1 MKNNSL
7 HEMTSLKGDMN
18 VNKWYTC
25 NLNIYQEIHSI
36 KTQINIYI
44 IVYQLAFVQNA

>member
-1 MKNNSL
+1 MKSNSL
-7 HEMTSLKGDMN
+7 HEMTSLQGGVN
-18 VNKWYTC
+18 VNKWCAC

-36 KTQINIYI
+36 KTQINIYV